1 MIMGIIS
8 SIGSAIGSFI
18 SGVGSAISTAI
29 GALGSALS
37 TFATGIGAVLG
48 TIIDALPDLGKA
60 LGQFASNLLQA
71 LGILKPDER
80 IEDLGERALQMAEKG
95 KTIDDFDD
103 FDAYIEALRNFEID
117 PEKAKQRNFAEK
129 LTAGLGIGTIA
140 VERKF
145 NVEPGASEGLWLL
158 PIVNPTYFT
167 PERVQNIITTGQFVG
182 DVWAYLD
189 KRLDASDSRRLE
201 EAIVSGV
208 TRGSSDTDAKAAAY
222 EALDAARDK
231 YANIL
236 QQLSEKGTHNPQ
248 GDNR

>member
-1 MIMGIIS
+1 MGFFS

-29 GALGSALS
+29 GAIGSALS

-48 TIIDALPDLGKA
+48 TIIDALPEIGKA
-60 LGQFASNLLQA
+60 LGQFASNLLQG

-80 IEDLGERALQMAEKG
+80 IEDLGERALQMREKENL
-95 KTIDDFDD
+95 TIDDFDD

-145 NVEPGASEGLWLL
+145 NAEPGAFEGLWLL

-182 DVWAYLD
+182 DVWAYLE

-208 TRGSSDTDAKAAAY
+208 NRGSSDTDAKAAAY
-222 EALDAARDK
+222 EALDAARTE

-236 QQLSEKGTHNPQ
+236 QKLSEKGTHNPQ